1 MPNYI
6 GSSTAAAAAS
16 PLTADVFERMRFAQ
30 NQEWEATAAYLRP
43 LFDAVI
49 ELRHYVESDNDAPI
63 YNHRSNNENDEDGGM
78 SYGNGHGKTGRG
90 RGKIIISDDPNIL
103 TYADCA
109 RAVAVQNQTNSM
121 NINMS
126 KNMNVKNSSKSSN
139 AFMADEQFAMILSTF
154 AEEIPFIQRDR
165 ENYNDRHDDNNM
177 NNSMSNTNNYNNND
191 RIDLELDGITFVEC
205 LSCYRVVLT
214 GMLSLKNMPRGSAE
228 REKMKE
234 RIVGVVR
241 TFLPNCPPS
250 QDDFMSVKDMKDV
263 FTAKDWQ
270 LAQLIDEHANEID
283 QIADLILKGKTSYR
297 WTSMFRMAVLV
308 LVGISGYA
316 YRKYPYVLVLDGS
329 NTLSSPPLSNLED
342 GDITNVSSTM
352 SGRPDPVIF
361 ETACSDVKLPLCE
374 KDVSSCQAQLAT
386 VEKLRREDMQ
396 LISHMNDSQT
406 EFNKMTIQ
414 LRSSY
419 EETQNKLIDLS
430 EKHVEALNK
439 VARLELES
447 SENIRAG
454 EEELHGFKQVEGE
467 IRDLREKNI
476 FLNGQSQRA
485 EISLKSCQDKLKYID
500 VEMDRI
506 KSMSKSNAESLR
518 MCLSRVDENHL
529 EGRVPTVVQ
538 VPKRKLLSSLRKFV
552 PFLTGS
558 LFAVFFPVLWKSVLK
573 SFGGT
578 AVATAARGTRVGKR
592 TRMAK
597 KIVKKGGLFSFFEGF
612 LSSFS
617 GNISKFVSSILG
629 I

>member
-6 GSSTAAAAAS
+6 GSSTTAAASSSSSS

-49 ELRHYVESDNDAPI
+49 ELRHYVESDNGAPM
-63 YNHRSNNENDEDGGM
+63 YSHPSNNDDDGDGDM
-78 SYGNGHGKTGRG
+78 SHGNGHGKTGRG

-109 RAVAVQNQTNSM
+109 RAVAIQNQTNSM

-126 KNMNVKNSSKSSN
+126 KDMDMKNSPNSSN

-165 ENYNDRHDDNNM
+165 ENYNNNRHDDNNM
-177 NNSMSNTNNYNNND
+177 NNNDNHSNND
-191 RIDLELDGITFVEC
+191 RVDLELDGITFVEC

-241 TFLPNCPPS
+241 TFLPNRPPS
-250 QDDFMSVKDMKDV
+250 QDDFMSLKDMKGV

-308 LVGISGYA
+308 LVGFSGYA
-316 YRKYPYVLVLDGS
+316 YREYPYVLVLDGS

-342 GDITNVSSTM
+342 KNISNMSSTITGKHENPA
-352 SGRPDPVIF
+352 SDPVIF
-361 ETACSDVKLPLCE
+361 DTTCSDVKLPLCE

-386 VEKLRREDMQ
+386 VEKLRREDTQ

-439 VARLELES
+439 VARLELKS
-447 SENIRAG
+447 SEIIRAG
-454 EEELHGFKQVEGE
+454 EEEMHGFKQGKTLFYMCVGTS
-467 IRDLREKNI
+467 NVT
-476 FLNGQSQRA
+476 NH
-485 EISLKSCQDKLKYID
+485 ID
-500 VEMDRI
+500 
-506 KSMSKSNAESLR
+506 
-518 MCLSRVDENHL
+518 
-529 EGRVPTVVQ
+529 
-538 VPKRKLLSSLRKFV
+538 
-552 PFLTGS
+552 
-558 LFAVFFPVLWKSVLK
+558 
-573 SFGGT
+573 
-578 AVATAARGTRVGKR
+578 
-592 TRMAK
+592 
-597 KIVKKGGLFSFFEGF
+597 
-612 LSSFS
+612 
-617 GNISKFVSSILG
+617 
-629 I
+629 

>member
-1 MPNYI
+1 MNGNHAMPNYI
-6 GSSTAAAAAS
+6 GSSTAAAASS

-49 ELRHYVESDNDAPI
+49 ELRHYVEMDNDA
-63 YNHRSNNENDEDGGM
+63 RSNNDEDDGM

-90 RGKIIISDDPNIL
+90 RGKLIISDDPNIL

-126 KNMNVKNSSKSSN
+126 KNMNMKNSSNSSN

-165 ENYNDRHDDNNM
+165 ENYNDRRDDNNM
-177 NNSMSNTNNYNNND
+177 KNAMSNNNNYNNSD

-228 REKMKE
+228 REKMKG

-241 TFLPNCPPS
+241 TFLPNRPPS
-250 QDDFMSVKDMKDV
+250 QDDFMSVNDMKDV

-316 YRKYPYVLVLDGS
+316 YQKYPYVLVLDGS
-329 NTLSSPPLSNLED
+329 NTLSSPPLSSLED

-352 SGRPDPVIF
+352 SGRHENPVSDPVIF
-361 ETACSDVKLPLCE
+361 DTACSDVKLPLCE

-447 SENIRAG
+447 SEIIRAG
-454 EEELHGFKQVEGE
+454 EEEFHGFKQ
-467 IRDLREKNI
+467 
-476 FLNGQSQRA
+476 
-485 EISLKSCQDKLKYID
+485 
-500 VEMDRI
+500 
-506 KSMSKSNAESLR
+506 
-518 MCLSRVDENHL
+518 
-529 EGRVPTVVQ
+529 
-538 VPKRKLLSSLRKFV
+538 
-552 PFLTGS
+552 
-558 LFAVFFPVLWKSVLK
+558 
-573 SFGGT
+573 
-578 AVATAARGTRVGKR
+578 GK
-592 TRMAK
+592 TL
-597 KIVKKGGLFSFFEGF
+597 I
-612 LSSFS
+612 
-617 GNISKFVSSILG
+617 
-629 I
+629 